1 MRRKAGT
8 ALGMFGLAQGFV
20 GIAVA
25 FLPAEPNLTLVKVLS
40 VGAVVCIIAG
50 LLIFFWPERAAET
63 TQTATQSGSRNV
75 QIQGQTVNFHG
86 SISTGDEEVPAARL
100 PDGRTLVD
108 VTPAYLASLYGEH
121 TEIQA
126 DKLLE
131 AFVGKWMRV
140 SGSVEEV
147 FATDENGACVAF
159 PHEGPDEPSVMM
171 YFRGKAVIDDQLRV
185 LKIGDRITVI
195 GQIESAS
202 AGVIVLKNCELERP

>member
-1 MRRKAGT
+1 VRRKAGT
-8 ALGMFGLAQGFV
+8 AVGILGLAQGFV
-20 GIAVA
+20 GIGVA
-25 FLPAEPNLTLVKVLS
+25 FLPAEPNLTLAKWMF
-40 VGAVVCIIAG
+40 VGAVVFIIAA
-50 LLIFFWPERAAET
+50 LLIFFWPQGAQET
-63 TQTATQSGSRNV
+63 TQSATQSGSGNV
-75 QIQGQTVNFHG
+75 QIQGRTVTFHG
-86 SISTGDEEVPAARL
+86 TISTGEREVPTGRL

-131 AFVGKWMRV
+131 AFVKKWMRV

-171 YFRGKAVIDDQLRV
+171 YFRGKAIIDDQLRV